1 MLTRYASFF
10 SVQARNALREN
21 ARLRRDMTKATND
34 FIDAKREADGLKR
47 DKSDAETKV
56 GRAEAAVAALK
67 QDFGALELRCGE
79 AELERD
85 TAKDA
90 TAHGTCLWIAYAR
103 VPSTETQVSGVRFC

>member
-1 MLTRYASFF
+1 MGPDPHSL
-10 SVQARNALREN
+10 RNVPRGSLSGHNR
-21 ARLRRDMTKATND
+21 TKATND

-103 VPSTETQVSGVRFC
+103 VPSTETQVSRG